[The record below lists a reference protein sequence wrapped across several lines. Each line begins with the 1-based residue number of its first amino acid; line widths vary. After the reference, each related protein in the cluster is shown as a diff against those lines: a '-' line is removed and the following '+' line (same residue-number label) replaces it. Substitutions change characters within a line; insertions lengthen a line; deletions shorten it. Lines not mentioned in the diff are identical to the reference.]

1 MLAHNTAGPKE
12 DIVVPPYPT
21 TDGQYVVVS
30 EAEAKPVGF
39 LASTVEEY
47 VSALEFIFTHEEEL
61 AGVAERGRERTK
73 IFSTERFIK
82 LMKDKLVVLL
92 AWRVWLN
99 KEEKGLSTRTA
110 APPSSRSTRRKARG
124 S

>member
-61 AGVAERGRERTK
+61 G
-73 IFSTERFIK
+73 
-82 LMKDKLVVLL
+82 
-92 AWRVWLN
+92 AWRSGGASARRSSARSV
-99 KEEKGLSTRTA
+99 LS
-110 APPSSRSTRRKARG
+110 SS
-124 S
+124 